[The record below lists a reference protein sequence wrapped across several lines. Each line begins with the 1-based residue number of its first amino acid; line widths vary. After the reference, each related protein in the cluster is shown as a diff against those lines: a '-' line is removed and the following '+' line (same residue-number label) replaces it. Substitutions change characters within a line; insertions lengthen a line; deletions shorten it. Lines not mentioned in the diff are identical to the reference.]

1 MRIIIFSALLTI
13 FLASGA
19 TAQPLLPKDPI
30 LIDCKPTPVAT
41 NESYPGEAKIMQS
54 SKLARPAGKTE
65 FALGQLV
72 YLSGRVLDE
81 NCVPVAGAVVDIWQ
95 TDSRGR
101 YRYPD
106 KGSLVNPYPVF
117 AGSGRAVTDNLG
129 RYSFITI
136 YPGSY
141 RTFISK
147 PEPGHYVVNAPH
159 VHFYITHDDFK
170 PLLTKMYFEGDRRN
184 EADPSL
190 KKLNEEL
197 RKRISVELYPRR
209 SVGKGKKVS
218 AGPLIPESD
227 ARLAAEKEAME
238 KRVSARMLQV
248 DPNDADAGLVATFD
262 ITLRGKNA
270 YHEY

>member
-1 MRIIIFSALLTI
+1 MKHFLSAAFFFCL
-13 FLASGA
+13 FAA
-19 TAQPLLPKDPI
+19 AAAAQPPLPKDPV
-30 LIDCKPTPVAT
+30 LTECKPTPVAT
-41 NESYPGEAKIMQS
+41 NESYPGEAKIVKS
-54 SKLARPAGKTE
+54 SKLPRPAGKAE

-81 NCVPVAGAVVDIWQ
+81 NCVPVVGAVVDIWQ

-141 RTFISK
+141 RTFVPK

-159 VHFYITHDDFK
+159 IHFYITHDDFK

-184 EADPSL
+184 DADPSL

-197 RKRISVELYPRR
+197 RKRISAELYPRQKA
-209 SVGKGKKVS
+209 GKGRK
-218 AGPLIPESD
+218 AGYAALIPEND

-248 DPNDADAGLVATFD
+248 DPNDANAGLVATFD
-262 ITLRGKNA
+262 ITLRGRNA
-270 YHEY
+270 YHGY